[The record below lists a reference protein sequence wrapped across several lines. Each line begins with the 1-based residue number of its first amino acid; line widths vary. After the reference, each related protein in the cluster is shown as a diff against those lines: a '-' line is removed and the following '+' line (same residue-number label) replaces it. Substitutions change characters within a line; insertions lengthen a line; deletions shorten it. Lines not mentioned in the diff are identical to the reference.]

1 MTEVEEQAAEEGDRD
16 EEMGNHSC
24 PGLADFPEPFLAK
37 AVSPTSA

>member
-16 EEMGNHSC
+16 EEMGNHSR

-37 AVSPTSA
+37 AGSPT